1 MADGSIETV
10 LKLANGA
17 TVMLTGGN
25 NIGRIGVLQSI
36 EKHPGSYNI
45 AHVKDSNGSSF
56 ATRASNVMVIGDS
69 KAPLISLPRGNGI
82 KVGLIEERNKRQA
95 AAGDDEEEDDN

>member
-1 MADGSIETV
+1 
-10 LKLANGA
+10 
-17 TVMLTGGN
+17 MLTGGN
-25 NIGRIGVLQSI
+25 NNGRIGVLQSI

-82 KVGLIEERNKRQA
+82 KVGLIEERNKRHA
-95 AAGDDEEEDDN
+95 AHGDDEEEDDN